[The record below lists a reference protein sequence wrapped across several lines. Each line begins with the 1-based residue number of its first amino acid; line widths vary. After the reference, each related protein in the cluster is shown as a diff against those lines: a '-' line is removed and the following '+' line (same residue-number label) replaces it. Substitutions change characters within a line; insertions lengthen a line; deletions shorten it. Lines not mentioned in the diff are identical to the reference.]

1 MRKLIIL
8 QLKNVNKLKVIFA
21 LSRIVKCCAD
31 NKFLNDSGA
40 HAIGYFESHCILA
53 SAYQHFRLSAFLLK
67 KCKEILVVKR
77 FGKFPLFLLS

>member
-21 LSRIVKCCAD
+21 LSRIVKCCC
-31 NKFLNDSGA
+31 FLNDSGA

-77 FGKFPLFLLS
+77 FGKFPLFLIS